1 MSIGIAFSVKSN
13 LGVSP
18 VSSIPYT
25 ITLITGLEMGKATI
39 VFHIF
44 LIILQILI
52 LRKDFDKKNLLQL
65 FVAFI
70 FGYFTTFSNYLL
82 SFVPPLQNYI
92 IKLVFLLISILCVG
106 IGIFLYMSGDI
117 IPLAGEGVMYAVS
130 TKYSKDFSKVKICFD
145 VSMVVISSITCIIF
159 IHNLGSVRE
168 GTIISSIL
176 VGSVLGLVTKMYKD
190 KLDNF
195 LTSGNSQLTINN

>member
-1 MSIGIAFSVKSN
+1 
-13 LGVSP
+13 
-18 VSSIPYT
+18 
-25 ITLITGLEMGKATI
+25 
-39 VFHIF
+39 
-44 LIILQILI
+44 
-52 LRKDFDKKNLLQL
+52 
-65 FVAFI
+65 
-70 FGYFTTFSNYLL
+70 
-82 SFVPPLQNYI
+82 
-92 IKLVFLLISILCVG
+92 
-106 IGIFLYMSGDI
+106 MSGDI

-176 VGSVLGLVTKMYKD
+176 VGSVLGIVTKMYKD